1 MRPWWGAG
9 VTNHQKQLTSE
20 SVALLTGI
28 CSSRGGQTRSGGGS
42 SYVIKHFSTQQEIPS
57 LTKNSAV
64 LGSSDTHPD
73 LVSYF
78 EEARLREIVDLI
90 IRDKETTNDVNYLY
104 LASCACS
111 MPNTVLTAE
120 IEQSLKSTIAAPADL
135 TP

>member
-1 MRPWWGAG
+1 M
-9 VTNHQKQLTSE
+9 
-20 SVALLTGI
+20 LLTGI

-78 EEARLREIVDLI
+78 EEARLREIVHLI

-104 LASCACS
+104 VASFVCS

-120 IEQSLKSTIAAPADL
+120 IEQFLKSTIAAPADL